1 MMGRPPAKT
10 ERVPWLRDENIEAEA
25 ETLFALWQKAHGEVS
40 EPPVPVDEMIELQLN
55 LRYEIDDLQKRFGHG
70 DVLGAIWFKEQLI
83 RVDRSLDPVEHP
95 RMLGRYRFTLAHE
108 IGHWQLHRKVF
119 LRDET
124 QMSLTSAADA
134 PAFVCRST
142 DQAREEVQANMFAA
156 FLLMPRDLIR
166 RAWIKWR
173 GTDDVVC
180 VLDLAAPTLSGGV
193 KAQQDAAMQRFSKP
207 FAEQF
212 HVSAEAM
219 SYRLEA
225 LGLLTRDRS
234 LFG

>member
-1 MMGRPPAKT
+1 MGRPPAKT

-55 LRYEIDDLQKRFGHG
+55 LRYEIDDLQKRFRHG

-180 VLDLAAPTLSGGV
+180 VLDLAAPTLSRSV

>member
-1 MMGRPPAKT
+1 MARPPAKA
-10 ERVPWLRDENIEAEA
+10 ERVPWMSDGSIEAEA
-25 ETLFALWQKAHGEVS
+25 ETLFGLWQKEHGEVP

-55 LRYEIDDLQKRFGHG
+55 LRYELDDLQKRFGHS
-70 DVLGAIWFKEQLI
+70 DVLGAIWFKDQII

-156 FLLMPRDLIR
+156 YLLMPRDLVR

-173 GTDDVVC
+173 HADDVVC
-180 VLDLAAPTLSGGV
+180 VLDLDAPTSSGNL
-193 KAQQDAAMQRFSKP
+193 KTQQDAAMQRFSKP

>member
-1 MMGRPPAKT
+1 MAKLPAKV
-10 ERVPWLRDENIEAEA
+10 ERVPWVTDGSIEAEA
-25 ETLFALWQKAHGEVS
+25 ETLFALWQKDHGEVA
-40 EPPVPVDEMIELQLN
+40 EPPVPVDDMIELQLN
-55 LRYEIDDLQKRFGHG
+55 MRYEIDDLQKRFGHG
-70 DVLGAIWFKEQLI
+70 DVLGAIWFNEQLI

-108 IGHWQLHRKVF
+108 IGHWQLHRRVF

-134 PAFVCRST
+134 AAFVCRST

-180 VLDLAAPTLSGGV
+180 VLDFDASTSPGSV
-193 KAQQDAAMQRFSKP
+193 KARQDAAMQRFSKP
-207 FAEQF
+207 LAERF

-219 SYRLEA
+219 TYRLEA